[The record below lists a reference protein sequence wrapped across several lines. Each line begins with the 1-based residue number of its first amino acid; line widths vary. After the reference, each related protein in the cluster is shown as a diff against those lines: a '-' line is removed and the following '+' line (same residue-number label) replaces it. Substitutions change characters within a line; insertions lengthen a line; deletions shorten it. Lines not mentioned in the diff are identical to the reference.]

1 MLHAP
6 NKFIRPEPFTPQT
19 LIDAERYFMLAE
31 LVRVLEG
38 EIEAEMA
45 QRPPGQRGRGRREQ
59 ILAQTVQHLR
69 RATHCLKPAAGLES
83 WRQAADGD
91 KP

>member
-1 MLHAP
+1 MLHAR
-6 NKFIRPEPFTPQT
+6 NKYVRPEPFSPRT
-19 LIDAERYFMLAE
+19 LIDAARYYELAE

-45 QRPPGQRGRGRREQ
+45 QRSPGQRGPGRREQ

-69 RATHCLKPAAGLES
+69 RATHSLKPAAGLES
-83 WRQAADGD
+83 WRQAAE
-91 KP
+91 